1 MNGREKELARAFF
14 NANQRFSQMD
24 SKARYFGTAHRL
36 SLAEIHL
43 IDYIGYHTE
52 CFANDIAR
60 DLGVTKGAV
69 SQTMRR
75 LVELGYIVRT
85 PDVQNKSR
93 LLLSLTAEGERA
105 FLEHQKYHQEI
116 ERYFAQL
123 IETYSQE
130 EYEKMLQL
138 LQRLEG
144 IFEQSL

>member
-1 MNGREKELARAFF
+1 
-14 NANQRFSQMD
+14 
-24 SKARYFGTAHRL
+24 
-36 SLAEIHL
+36 
-43 IDYIGYHTE
+43 
-52 CFANDIAR
+52 
-60 DLGVTKGAV
+60 
-69 SQTMRR
+69 MRR

-130 EYEKMLQL
+130 EYEKTLQL

-144 IFEQSL
+144 IFEQGL